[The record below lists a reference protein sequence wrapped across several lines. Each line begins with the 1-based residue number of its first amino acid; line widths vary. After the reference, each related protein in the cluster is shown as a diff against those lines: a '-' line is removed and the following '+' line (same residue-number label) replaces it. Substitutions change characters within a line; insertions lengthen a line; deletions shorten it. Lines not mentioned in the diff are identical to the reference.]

1 MYLHAAANGSRT
13 YGRTG
18 LKCQNGWHALC
29 GMAPTLWPSIR
40 HVDQHGYIMR
50 RAEALPLSF
59 AASCRRVGM
68 VAQFT
73 KFDRVQSSV
82 KRDPRNRQ
90 YRGVWVGA
98 APVNAPAGARGQS
111 RTETSVV
118 RSVNNGLPQES
129 GSWHRLVVGTDSRVT
144 R

>member
-29 GMAPTLWPSIR
+29 GMAPTLWSSIR

-68 VAQFT
+68 RNSQ
-73 KFDRVQSSV
+73 KIRSSTV
-82 KRDPRNRQ
+82 ECKRDPRNR
-90 YRGVWVGA
+90 
-98 APVNAPAGARGQS
+98 
-111 RTETSVV
+111 
-118 RSVNNGLPQES
+118 
-129 GSWHRLVVGTDSRVT
+129 
-144 R
+144 

>member
-29 GMAPTLWPSIR
+29 GMAPTLWSSIR

-82 KRDPRNRQ
+82 K
-90 YRGVWVGA
+90 
-98 APVNAPAGARGQS
+98 
-111 RTETSVV
+111 
-118 RSVNNGLPQES
+118 
-129 GSWHRLVVGTDSRVT
+129 
-144 R
+144 

>member
-40 HVDQHGYIMR
+40 HVDQHGYIYIYICAER
-50 RAEALPLSF
+50 RLSF

-98 APVNAPAGARGQS
+98 APVNAPAGARGQ
-111 RTETSVV
+111 RPDAETRVV
-118 RSVNNGLPQES
+118 RS
-129 GSWHRLVVGTDSRVT
+129 RV
-144 R
+144 REQSDCHSDV